1 MPDSQIFRCGP
12 LRREYSRLL
21 LPVFL
26 LCCTATLVVIISAL
40 SIGEVVF
47 SLPQTLTLLY
57 EANGS
62 AQSFILHELRL
73 PRVILALLAGGGLGI
88 AGLIMQA
95 LVRNPLASPD
105 TLGVTTGAS
114 VGALIWLS
122 FFSLKYGSSAMPYAA
137 MTGAAVAVG
146 LVFLLSW
153 RSGATPL
160 RLVLTGVGISALA
173 GAGVTLILVFSPLT
187 TTFSAWVWLSGS
199 VYAASWEKVR
209 QLLGIYLWAL
219 PILLVLL
226 RYMKV
231 LQLND
236 NLAIGLGVSI
246 HPRRILLLLACV
258 ILAGGAISLV
268 GAMAF
273 VGLIAPHLARL
284 IIRNGFFSQLLVTAC
299 CGGCLVIIADLIAR
313 TLFLPADLPAGIF
326 VALAGAPLFLWLLI
340 RQRT

>member
-12 LRREYSRLL
+12 LQREYSPAL

-26 LCCTATLVVIISAL
+26 LCCTATLLIIVSAL

-47 SLPQTLTLLY
+47 SLPQTLKLLF
-57 EANGS
+57 EPDTS

-88 AGLIMQA
+88 AGLIMQT

-114 VGALIWLS
+114 VGALVWLS
-122 FFSLKYGSSAMPYAA
+122 FFSLKYGSSPMPYAA

-146 LVFLLSW
+146 LIFLLSW

-160 RLVLTGVGISALA
+160 RLILTGVGVSALA

-219 PILLVLL
+219 PILLMLL
-226 RYMKV
+226 RYMKI

-236 NLAIGLGVSI
+236 HLAIGLGVSI

-258 ILAGGAISLV
+258 ILSGGAISLV

-284 IIRNGFFSQLLVTAC
+284 IVRSGFFSQLLITAC
-299 CGGCLVIIADLIAR
+299 CGGCMVIIADLLAR

>member
-1 MPDSQIFRCGP
+1 MPDSQLFRCGP
-12 LRREYSRLL
+12 IQREHSRYL
-21 LPVFL
+21 LPVLL
-26 LCCTATLVVIISAL
+26 LCSAAILLIILSAL
-40 SIGEVVF
+40 SLGEVVF
-47 SLPQTLTLLY
+47 SLPETLRLLFVPDS
-57 EANGS
+57 S

-73 PRVILALLAGGGLGI
+73 PRIVLALLAGGGLGI
-88 AGLIMQA
+88 AGLIMQT

-122 FFSLKYGSSAMPYAA
+122 FFSLKHGSSAMPYAA
-137 MTGAAVAVG
+137 MTGAAVAVA
-146 LVFLLSW
+146 LIFLLSW

-160 RLVLTGVGISALA
+160 RLVLTGVGVSALA

-187 TTFSAWVWLSGS
+187 TTFSAWIWLSGS
-199 VYAASWEKVR
+199 VYAATWEKVR

-226 RYMKV
+226 RYMKI

-246 HPRRILLLLACV
+246 HPRRIMLLLACV
-258 ILAGGAISLV
+258 ILSGGAISLV

-284 IIRNGFFSQLLVTAC
+284 IIPSGFFSQLLITAC
-299 CGGCLVIIADLIAR
+299 GGGCMVIVADLLAR

>member
-1 MPDSQIFRCGP
+1 MPDSHIFRCGP
-12 LRREYSRLL
+12 LMREYSRSV
-21 LPVFL
+21 LPIFL
-26 LCCTATLVVIISAL
+26 LCSVVTLLIIVSAL
-40 SIGEVVF
+40 SIGEVVL
-47 SLPQTLTLLY
+47 SVPQTLQLLFQPDD
-57 EANGS
+57 S

-73 PRVILALLAGGGLGI
+73 PRVILALLAGGGLGV
-88 AGLIMQA
+88 AGLIMQT

-114 VGALIWLS
+114 VGALLWLS

-137 MTGAAVAVG
+137 MAGAAVAVS
-146 LVFLLSW
+146 LIFLLSW

-160 RLVLTGVGISALA
+160 RLVLTGVGVSALA
-173 GAGVTLILVFSPLT
+173 GAIVTLILVFSPLT
-187 TTFSAWVWLSGS
+187 TTFSAWIWLSGS
-199 VYAASWEKVR
+199 VYAASWDKVL

-226 RYMKV
+226 RYMKI

-236 NLAIGLGVSI
+236 SLAIGLGVAI

-258 ILAGGAISLV
+258 LLSGGAISLV
-268 GAMAF
+268 GAMTF

-284 IIRNGFFSQLLVTAC
+284 IIRSGFFSQLLITAC
-299 CGGCLVIIADLIAR
+299 CGGCMVIIADLLAR

>member
-12 LRREYSRLL
+12 LRRQYSRAL
-21 LPVFL
+21 LPIFL
-26 LCCTATLVVIISAL
+26 LCCTAMLVVIISAL

-57 EANGS
+57 EPDSS
-62 AQSFILHELRL
+62 AQNFILHELRL
-73 PRVILALLAGGGLGI
+73 PRVILALLAGAGLGI

-160 RLVLTGVGISALA
+160 RLVLTGVGVSALA

-219 PILLVLL
+219 PILLILL

-236 NLAIGLGVSI
+236 NLAIGLGVAI

-258 ILAGGAISLV
+258 ILSGGAISLV

-299 CGGCLVIIADLIAR
+299 CGGCMVIIADLLAR